1 MDMRLYLLLSSE
13 NAIRAAREVSRAGMD
28 SI

>member
-13 NAIRAAREVSRAGMD
+13 NAIRAAREASQAEMD

>member
-1 MDMRLYLLLSSE
+1 MDMRLYLLLSGK
-13 NAIRAAREVSRAGMD
+13 NGIRAAREASQAELD